1 MSIDMSQFLATFYE
15 ESFEGLDIMETEL
28 LALDVGEA
36 DLETIN
42 TIFRAAH
49 SIKGGSGTFGLN
61 DVANFT
67 HVMETLLDEMRE
79 GDRDVT
85 QNAVEILLESVDVLR
100 EMLSTLQAE
109 DEVDSARVA
118 EVKLKLDNLLAGE
131 EGTQPQ
137 TQATPTVSEEMTAP
151 ISESNTA
158 TIGWIINFTPH
169 VDMLQTG
176 NDPVRMFRELEALGE
191 YSVKVNTEN
200 VPDFLMMDPENS
212 FLSWTITIKG
222 NVSKNSIEEV
232 FDWVEDE
239 CDLTIDEL
247 VSTSPMI
254 TQEAQPEQSSDGEL
268 NVDLLET
275 TFAML
280 APKGKELVARFYEE
294 LFKRYPAV
302 KGLFLNTTPEQQQTK
317 LLAALQLVVA
327 NLNDQDALVAA
338 LTEMGQR
345 HQKYGVQPDQ
355 YDAVTSTL
363 LDVMQEFAGSA
374 WTTEVANTWK
384 QALELVANT
393 MISAY
398 SVKENIHEQIPEI
411 KASSAPADVTPI
423 TTKENKAAPAAKA
436 KRKPVSTESSS
447 IRVSI
452 DKVDELIN
460 MVGELVITQSMLSQ
474 LGEEEDFG
482 EKQIEKLKS
491 GLMQLERNTREMQ
504 ENVMRIRML
513 PISFVF
519 QRFPR
524 LVHDLSGKLNKNIE
538 LKLSGESTEL
548 DKTVMEKIGDP
559 LVHLVR
565 NSLDHGIESPAE
577 RLAAG
582 KPETGIIHLNAYHE
596 GGNIVI
602 EITDDGAGLNL
613 EKILSKAVSN
623 GIVSESDNISD
634 EEIADLIFR
643 PGFSTADVV
652 SDVSGRG
659 VGMDVVRRNI
669 RALGG
674 TVDVVTSTG
683 QGSTFTIRLPLT
695 LAILDGQSV
704 IVGDEVYIVPLVSI
718 IESIQVDKKLVSGIT
733 GQAEVYRL
741 RDEYLPIVKLYNV
754 FNIETESKNIEDGLL
769 VVVESEGKKV
779 ALLVDDLLGQQQV
792 VIKSLETNFKSIE
805 GISGATILGDGTVAL
820 ILDVSGLISISK
832 KTGTRNKNIA
842 ATAAA

>member
-1 MSIDMSQFLATFYE
+1 MTFDMSQFLATFYE

-67 HVMETLLDEMRE
+67 HVMETLLDEMRD
-79 GDRDVT
+79 GKRDVT
-85 QNAVEILLESVDVLR
+85 QNGVNILLDSVDVLR
-100 EMLSTLQAE
+100 EMLSALQAE
-109 DEVDSARVA
+109 DSLDVERIAIA
-118 EVKLKLDNLLAGE
+118 KQKLDDLLAG
-131 EGTQPQ
+131 GST
-137 TQATPTVSEEMTAP
+137 TNTPTETSSAASGVAAKSETAP
-151 ISESNTA
+151 SS
-158 TIGWIINFTPH
+158 GWVINFKPH
-169 VDMLQTG
+169 TDMLQTG
-176 NDPVRMFRELEALGE
+176 NDPVRMFRELEALGKLTAE
-191 YSVKVNTEN
+191 
-200 VPDFLMMDPENS
+200 PDTSLLPEFLLMEPENS
-212 FLSWTITIKG
+212 ALAWTLTLEGDI
-222 NVSKNSIEEV
+222 SKSDIDEV

-239 CDLTIDEL
+239 CDLTITEL
-247 VSTSPMI
+247 T
-254 TQEAQPEQSSDGEL
+254 SSD
-268 NVDLLET
+268 NT
-275 TFAML
+275 S
-280 APKGKELVARFYEE
+280 EE
-294 LFKRYPAV
+294 LLPTQSVPENNSVAASP
-302 KGLFLNTTPEQQQTK
+302 NTTT
-317 LLAALQLVVA
+317 L
-327 NLNDQDALVAA
+327 DSVAA
-338 LTEMGQR
+338 SSE
-345 HQKYGVQPDQ
+345 
-355 YDAVTSTL
+355 
-363 LDVMQEFAGSA
+363 
-374 WTTEVANTWK
+374 
-384 QALELVANT
+384 
-393 MISAY
+393 
-398 SVKENIHEQIPEI
+398 
-411 KASSAPADVTPI
+411 ASPS
-423 TTKENKAAPAAKA
+423 AAKA
-436 KRKPVSTESSS
+436 KRKPTTEASS

-474 LGEEEDFG
+474 LGEDEDFG
-482 EKQIEKLKS
+482 EEQIEKLKN

-524 LVHDLSGKLNKNIE
+524 LVHDLSDKLNKKIE
-538 LKLSGESTEL
+538 LVLSGESTEL

-565 NSLDHGIESPAE
+565 NSLDHGIEKPAD

-582 KPETGIIHLNAYHE
+582 KSETGEIHLNAFHE

-613 EKILSKAVSN
+613 EKILSKAKSS
-623 GIVSESDNISD
+623 GIVGENDKLSD
-634 EEIADLIFR
+634 EDIADLIFR

-674 TVDVVTSTG
+674 TVDVKTKTG
-683 QGSTFTIRLPLT
+683 EGSVFTIRLPLT
-695 LAILDGQSV
+695 LAILDGQS
-704 IVGDEVYIVPLVSI
+704 IVVGKEVYIVPLVSI
-718 IESIQVDKKLVSGIT
+718 VESIQVDSSLVNGVT

-741 RDEYLPIVKLYNV
+741 RNEYIPIVKLCDV
-754 FNIETESKNIEDGLL
+754 FNVKPLYENMEDGLL
-769 VVVESEGKKV
+769 VVVEAEGKKV

-820 ILDVSGLISISK
+820 ILDVTGLIAISK
-832 KTGTRNKNIA
+832 KNAKNIKKPANRA
-842 ATAAA
+842 A